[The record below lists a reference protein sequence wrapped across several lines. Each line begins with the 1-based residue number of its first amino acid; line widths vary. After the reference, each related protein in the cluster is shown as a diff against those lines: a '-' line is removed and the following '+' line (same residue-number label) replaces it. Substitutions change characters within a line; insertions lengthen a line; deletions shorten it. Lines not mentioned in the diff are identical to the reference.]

1 MTVRSFGQGNSNT
14 HSYKTLTQAH
24 KRRRRRRRVGHH
36 LEWWYYT
43 HIHSQANTKKMKVI
57 R

>member
-1 MTVRSFGQGNSNT
+1 MTVRSFGQGNSNI
-14 HSYKTLTQAH
+14 HSYKALTQAH
-24 KRRRRRRRVGHH
+24 KRRRRRRVGHH